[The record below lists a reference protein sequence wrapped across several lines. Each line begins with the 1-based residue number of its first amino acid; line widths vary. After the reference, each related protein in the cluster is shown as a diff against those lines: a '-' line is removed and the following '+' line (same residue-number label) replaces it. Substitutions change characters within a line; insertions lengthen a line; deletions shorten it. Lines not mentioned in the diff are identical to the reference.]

1 MKRRTIFRGVA
12 LSLVLTLGG
21 MAAEKAPSNNCE
33 VVRQS
38 VAAMAEGI
46 RINYAM
52 LVKAADLL
60 HRAQD
65 EREKIS
71 ARSVLENMNRKS
83 ANRAENS
90 KLSGASRELTEAY
103 RIHCGTFT
111 PEDNATLSGMIERS
125 RQYNEI
131 LARELGDEL
140 SRSKL
145 E

>member
-12 LSLVLTLGG
+12 LSLLLTLGG
-21 MAAEKAPSNNCE
+21 MAAEAPSKHCQI
-33 VVRQS
+33 VRQS
-38 VAAMAEGI
+38 VAAMSEGI
-46 RINYAM
+46 RIHHAM
-52 LVKAADLL
+52 LVKAVDLL
-60 HRAQD
+60 HRVQD
-65 EREKIS
+65 EGEKIS

-111 PEDNATLSGMIERS
+111 PEDNATLSGMIDRS